1 MEKAQQGFQAALQL
15 KQQGNDHYKAGE
27 LREAL
32 RAYHQGHLH
41 LKSLN
46 LGFSPASLFGAADP
60 GTAVPAELTQA
71 INKLLVDL
79 KNNMAAIFL
88 KQKKFER
95 CEALATEVI
104 QLDATNHKSLLRRA
118 KCRLLQNRLA
128 AAERDVKQALTSYPK
143 DAELLRLQAAIDK
156 KQAAL
161 DKKQTD
167 DLKGWADRL

>member
-118 KCRLLQNRLA
+118 KVGLQEKKRRQFAGKGGKLLLAEHPEPRLLPVTFLIIFLCLLSN
-128 AAERDVKQALTSYPK
+128 LTNV
-143 DAELLRLQAAIDK
+143 
-156 KQAAL
+156 
-161 DKKQTD
+161 
-167 DLKGWADRL
+167 